1 MSVIETTQQV
11 AGSGA
16 PEMHRVTLRI
26 GLFFDGTGNNRINT
40 HIAARCRA
48 QVVINNAHIRECAGR
63 HTQPA
68 SSYSNDLSNVARLY
82 ELYSRQ
88 SKVRATKNGGRAC
101 WPIYI
106 SGIGTTSGK
115 CDSVWAGQSFG
126 RGSTG
131 VIAKVARG
139 VKKLGAVLDAFKAE
153 NPGCVIEGLELDLF
167 GFSRGAAAARHFA
180 NEVLKQAKGALGPLL
195 DQKQIPWSPDFA
207 WHNAS
212 VKLKVIGLFDT
223 VAAMGSLKDW
233 GNVRD
238 AANRGINLYLPPGSA
253 QQVLHL
259 VAGDELR
266 RNFALNSIAPDW
278 PREVVVP
285 GAHSDVGGGYHP
297 QVWEKLFLT
306 RPRRSIVSLDTN
318 CHASAA
324 WLESELDLQ
333 AIDASQ
339 WLDPLDVGASL
350 CVECCE
356 NYPGAG
362 SNKVGIKAVL
372 AAVSLERR
380 VFGHLSRVYLRVM
393 HALACAEGV
402 PLGPIPDTPELRL
415 VPELQVVA
423 QKLIAYAKGGPDTLD
438 ESERRMLRQRYIH
451 RSAHWNAA
459 VGSGGSLSDAVFVHA
474 PQPGGRVH
482 HPHVSQPGYP
492 R

>member
-1 MSVIETTQQV
+1 MNSTGT
-11 AGSGA
+11 SKRGA
-16 PEMHRVTLRI
+16 ASLAPKMRRVTLRI
-26 GLFFDGTGNNRINT
+26 GLFFDGTGNNRINS

-48 QVVINNAHIRECAGR
+48 QITINNSHISECAGR
-63 HTQPA
+63 HTDPA

-82 ELYSRQ
+82 ELYRKQPSVQ
-88 SKVRATKNGGRAC
+88 AMESGLKAY
-101 WPIYI
+101 WPIYV

-131 VIAKVARG
+131 VIAKVANG
-139 VKKLGAVLDAFKAE
+139 VKQLGAVLDAFKGE
-153 NPGCVIEGLELDLF
+153 NPGCVIDGLEFDLF

-195 DQKQIPWSPDFA
+195 DQRGIPWSPDFA

-223 VAAMGSLKDW
+223 VAAIGGIKDW
-233 GNVRD
+233 GNIRD
-238 AANRGINLYLPPGSA
+238 ASNRGVNLYLPPGSA

-259 VAGDELR
+259 VAADEQR

-285 GAHSDVGGGYHP
+285 GAHSDIGGGYHP

-318 CHASAA
+318 CRASPA
-324 WLESELDLQ
+324 WLESESDLR

-339 WLDPLDVGASL
+339 WFDPLDREASL
-350 CVECCE
+350 RVEGCE
-356 NYPGAG
+356 RYPGAG
-362 SNKVGIKAVL
+362 SNKVGVKAVL

-393 HALACAEGV
+393 HELACAEGV
-402 PLGPIPDTPELRL
+402 PLDPIPDSPELSL
-415 VPELQVVA
+415 VPELEVVA
-423 QKLIAYAKGGPDTLD
+423 QKLIAYAKGDPYTLD
-438 ESERRMLRQRYIH
+438 ESEQRMLRQRYIH

-459 VGSGGSLSDAVFVHA
+459 VGNGGSLSDAVFIHA
-474 PQPGGRVH
+474 PQSGGRVH
-482 HPHVSQPGYP
+482 HPNVSQPGYP